1 MLKAAIEKIQ
11 EMSKP
16 VIQVIEGRTFSVNTD
31 GGASEVRPQLDLADT
46 LPLTSLDALVKM
58 IKTETVNMYTGPF
71 YIMIPDHM
79 TVRCFAQPKEEL
91 RNLRQVF
98 YEVSA
103 TDVPGWEAE
112 AQLGFEAAQIAMR
125 TRFQETPDT
134 TYALKLLSEIS
145 NGAKITFSDNGIATS
160 VVTQKGVSLQSNEAI
175 RPIVTLKPYR
185 TFQEVDQPAS
195 QFLIRINERGISFIE
210 ADGGMWKLAAR
221 KTIKSFLEEALATEV
236 ESGLVAVA
244 L

>member
-16 VIQVIEGRTFSVNTD
+16 LIQEIEGRTFSVSTE
-31 GGASEVRPQLDLADT
+31 GSAKEIRPCLDLADT
-46 LPLTSLDALVKM
+46 LPLASLDALVKM
-58 IKTETVNMYTGPF
+58 IKTEAISKYSAPF
-71 YIMIPDHM
+71 YIMVPNHM
-79 TVRCFAQPKEEL
+79 TVRCFAQPKEAI
-91 RNLRQVF
+91 RNFRQVF
-98 YEVSA
+98 YEVNA
-103 TDVPGWEAE
+103 TDVPGWEEE
-112 AQLGFEAAQIAMR
+112 AKLGFEAAQIAMR

-134 TYALKLLSEIS
+134 MYALKLLSEIS

-160 VVTQKGVSLQSNEAI
+160 VVTQKGVSLQTNEAI
-175 RPIVTLKPYR
+175 RPIVSLKPYR

-210 ADGGMWKLAAR
+210 ADGGMWKLSAR
-221 KTIKSFLEEALATEV
+221 KTIKAYLDEALAPEIEAGTV
-236 ESGLVAVA
+236 VVA

>member
-31 GGASEVRPQLDLADT
+31 GEASEIRPTIDLAHT
-46 LPLTSLDALVKM
+46 LSLRSLDALVKM
-58 IKTETVNMYTGPF
+58 IKTEAVNKYAAPF

-79 TVRCFAQPKEEL
+79 TVRCFAQPKEEI
-91 RNLRQVF
+91 RNIRQVF
-98 YEVSA
+98 YEVNA

-160 VVTQKGVSLQSNEAI
+160 VVTQKGVSLQTNESI
-175 RPIVTLKPYR
+175 RPIVSLKPYR

-195 QFLIRINERGISFIE
+195 QFLIRINEHGISFIE

-221 KTIKSFLEEALATEV
+221 KTIKEYFDKALENEISNGTV
-236 ESGLVAVA
+236 IVA

>member
-11 EMSKP
+11 EMTKP
-16 VIQVIEGRTFSVNTD
+16 LIQEIEGRTFSVSTE
-31 GGASEVRPQLDLADT
+31 GGVKEIRPCLDLADT

-58 IKTETVNMYTGPF
+58 IKTEAVSKYGVPL
-71 YIMIPDHM
+71 YIMIPNHM
-79 TVRCFAQPKEEL
+79 TVRCFAQPKEAI
-91 RNLRQVF
+91 RNIRQVF
-98 YEVSA
+98 YEVNA
-103 TDVPGWEAE
+103 TDVPGWEE
-112 AQLGFEAAQIAMR
+112 EVKLGFEAAQIAMR

-134 TYALKLLSEIS
+134 MYALKLLSEIS

-160 VVTQKGVSLQSNEAI
+160 VVTQKGVSLQTNEAI
-175 RPIVTLKPYR
+175 RPIVRLKPYR

-210 ADGGMWKLAAR
+210 ADGGMWKLSAR
-221 KTIKSFLEEALATEV
+221 KTIKAYLDEALAV
-236 ESGLVAVA
+236 EIEAGTVVVA

>member
-11 EMSKP
+11 ELVKP
-16 VIQVIEGRTFSVNTD
+16 ELHEIDGRTFCIGTD
-31 GGASEVRPQLDLADT
+31 GDASELRPKLNIADT
-46 LPLTSLDALVKM
+46 LPLCSLDALVKM
-58 IKTETVNMYTGPF
+58 VKTEAAKKYTGPF
-71 YIMIPDHM
+71 YVMIPDHM
-79 TVRCFAQPKEEL
+79 SVRCFAQPEEKL

-145 NGAKITFSDNGIATS
+145 NGAKITFSDNGVATS

-221 KTIKSFLEEALATEV
+221 KTIKEYFDSAFADEIEAGTV
-236 ESGLVAVA
+236 VVA